1 LLGRVRLV
9 TANLCNGRADPAAFA
24 RLVEGLQA
32 DVVAVQELVP
42 AQAEALRRVLPYGTL
57 EPAVDYQG
65 MGIALRHPA
74 RVARLPLPR
83 RDAFVAEL
91 AGPGWSTA
99 EGDEIPVEIVN
110 AHILA
115 PHLQPFW
122 RTVAHRR
129 GQLRALEAYLD
140 AAPRR
145 PRALVGD
152 LNATPRWPVYRRLV
166 RRFTD
171 AALLA
176 AAQDGGR
183 VGRTWGP
190 WPGAPRLFRIDH
202 VLVTGLAVA
211 AAQVV
216 TIPGSDHSAL
226 VVDVARAEA
235 AT

>member
-1 LLGRVRLV
+1 LRLV

-24 RLVEGLQA
+24 RLVDGLQA
-32 DVVAVQELVP
+32 DIVAVQELGP
-42 AQAEALRRVLPYGTL
+42 AQAEALRRVLPFGML
-57 EPAVDYQG
+57 EPASNYQG
-65 MGIALRHPA
+65 MGIALRHSA

-91 AGPGWSTA
+91 IGPGWPAA
-99 EGDEIPVEIVN
+99 ERDETPVEVVN
-110 AHILA
+110 AHIMA

-122 RTVAHRR
+122 RTVTQRR
-129 GQLRALEAYLD
+129 RQLRALEAYLD

-152 LNATPRWPVYRRLV
+152 FNATPRWPVYRRLV
-166 RRFTD
+166 TRFND

-211 AAQVV
+211 AARVV
-216 TIPGSDHSAL
+216 TIIGSDHSAL
-226 VVDVARAEA
+226 VVDVARAEV